1 MIKCVLCVFIG
12 MNVHELWSPSGG
24 AHNSRECMYAFIR
37 ISVRVLWST
46 TFVVCFTQKKKMY
59 STIWVTSIGS
69 SVAIWHGIY
78 AHNGAILSSS
88 PYYS

>member
-1 MIKCVLCVFIG
+1 MVNYICSVF
-12 MNVHELWSPSGG
+12 H
-24 AHNSRECMYAFIR
+24 
-37 ISVRVLWST
+37 
-46 TFVVCFTQKKKMY
+46 QKKKMY

-88 PYYS
+88 PHYS